1 MKKPNKILHKLLC
14 PGTGVV
20 LLSVPVA
27 AGLLVYTFLAAGED
41 NPIAYLA
48 YVVSAY
54 SLTVVCVN
62 GLPLLKKVIAWGKNI
77 PYVRRYREDRPFRLR
92 LSLYFSLVINLLYA
106 GVNAVS
112 GLFYHSPWFGSLGAY
127 YTILSAMRCLLVRYA
142 RKNGFGEDKQ
152 AEWKRY
158 RLCGVMLTA
167 MNIALAGVVVLVLR
181 QNELSIRRVFNL
193 RNGGLHLLHYGN
205 GCCQCVSV
213 SKVPQ
218 LGDVRSPGHQFDGG
232 FGFHAV
238 AGNGNAVPVR
248 RGRRIPPNHAGR
260 YRRDGIRLCGGN
272 GDFHDRPLHHPAEKG
287 SRFRQIRAALGRQ
300 SALDRW
306 IFCK

>member
-48 YVVSAY
+48 YMVSAY

-77 PYVRRYREDRPFRLR
+77 PYVRRYREDLPFRLR

-158 RLCGVMLTA
+158 RLCGVMLMV

-181 QNELSIRRVFNL
+181 QNRSFQYAGFLIYVMAGYTFYITVMAVVNVFRYQKYHSPVMSAARVINLTAALVSMLSLETAMLSQFGGEEGFRRIML
-193 RNGGLHLLHYGN
+193 AATGGT
-205 GCCQCVSV
+205 VSAFV
-213 SKVPQ
+213 VGMGISMI
-218 LGDVRSPGHQFDGG
+218 VRST
-232 FGFHAV
+232 
-238 AGNGNAVPVR
+238 
-248 RGRRIPPNHAGR
+248 
-260 YRRDGIRLCGGN
+260 IRL
-272 GDFHDRPLHHPAEKG
+272 RKEAG
-287 SRFRQIRAALGRQ
+287 SG
-300 SALDRW
+300 
-306 IFCK
+306 K